1 MENCRG
7 LSNTNVMGSMEIS
20 HVVVGTNV
28 VHIYNKETQ
37 RDWL

>member
-28 VHIYNKETQ
+28 VHVYDKETQ
-37 RDWL
+37 PD